1 MPRTNT
7 VTVNINANLV
17 ERVAQLER
25 KIESLLTPVPVA
37 RRVPSTPPPP
47 PRRAPL
53 FYDSDTEEEEV
64 ESDSDSED
72 EDYDPEPE
80 KTTLGSM
87 MTQLDK
93 SGNKAQTFAAILRNN
108 FAWPNKDINR
118 AYNLVNGSHYNV
130 KHKTTAEE
138 VTPAWWGIL
147 RGNDYDKTRK
157 AREIFEYMIAQC
169 DV

>member
-1 MPRTNT
+1 MARTNT

-37 RRVPSTPPPP
+37 RREPSTPPPP

-53 FYDSDTEEEEV
+53 FNDSDTEEE
-64 ESDSDSED
+64 DSDSED

-130 KHKTTAEE
+130 KHNTTAEE